1 MTTDPDAVRRLLAL
15 VVDVPT
21 PVWGVEWNSNSVI
34 AWLLVAA
41 GVSTVTLVPP
51 PGGRA
56 PGWSEGLAAAQATAA
71 AGSSAHSRANATT
84 APQSVK
90 S

>member
-1 MTTDPDAVRRLLAL
+1 M
-15 VVDVPT
+15 
-21 PVWGVEWNSNSVI
+21 I

-41 GVSTVTLVPP
+41 GLPTDALEPP

-56 PGWSEGLAAAQATAA
+56 PGWSEGLAAAQTSAA
-71 AGSSAHSRANATT
+71 DGSSAHSRANATT
-84 APQSVK
+84 APQSVN